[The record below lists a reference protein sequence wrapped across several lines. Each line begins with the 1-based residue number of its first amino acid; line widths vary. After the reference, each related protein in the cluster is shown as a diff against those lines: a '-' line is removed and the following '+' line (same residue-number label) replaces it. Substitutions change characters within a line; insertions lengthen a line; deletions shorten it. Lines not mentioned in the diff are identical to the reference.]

1 MGMNDNYTCLW
12 KFRIKSTPIKC
23 IGSALWYTSIRSH
36 GGLWR
41 SPQFVSVCCSIA
53 ELKLLTFFVSLLK
66 RRPEEW
72 LACRVFFEEVLC
84 RVIQWDLNGVS
95 LRATVSLSVTVGIT
109 IRCGSEVYLVAAMVV
124 FQNPHLWWNEWGMCL
139 RKCFIIIASRGSHP
153 EKALLWPWQPGFAH
167 HTQKKHSYP
176 LCSLPFGRGC
186 LCPDS
191 HYFLLWKEE
200 GGFQKNDLLPFVP
213 SCAKQQ
219 GQACP
224 PEFQLGD
231 NLW

>member
-41 SPQFVSVCCSIA
+41 SPQFVRVCCSIA
-53 ELKLLTFFVSLLK
+53 ELRLLTFFVSLLK

-167 HTQKKHSYP
+167 HTQKNILTLCARCRSGEDVYVQTAIISSCGRKKVVSRRMTSCHSFP
-176 LCSLPFGRGC
+176 AVLSSRARPV
-186 LCPDS
+186 
-191 HYFLLWKEE
+191 LL
-200 GGFQKNDLLPFVP
+200 
-213 SCAKQQ
+213 SSS
-219 GQACP
+219 
-224 PEFQLGD
+224 
-231 NLW
+231 